1 VQVTAGP
8 APAAQE
14 RLKEYE
20 QGTLGKKGRGPVSNI
35 EQRAAFMRQVCENP
49 KDDTVRLVF
58 ADWLEEYGGDPLRA
72 EFIRLQIDLHH
83 SEPGYVLDWKQNS
96 KIHDESMNPKI
107 RRAAE
112 LCRKVAWT
120 KGDPYKIW
128 PTMAQLG
135 AVWTR
140 GFVGE
145 WHGHTNHV
153 VAHGARIGEHP
164 VEKFVLE
171 NIRNIVEDGLR
182 GHEYVSG
189 DDSGP
194 IQIFNLIEGDDH
206 SPHKRDG
213 NPYWRSWSTRKKA
226 EQAWSDACV
235 KYVRQQAGIEAR

>member
-1 VQVTAGP
+1 M
-8 APAAQE
+8 
-14 RLKEYE
+14 
-20 QGTLGKKGRGPVSNI
+20 SNI

-58 ADWLEEYGGDPLRA
+58 ADWLDEYGGDPLRA

-112 LCRKVAWT
+112 LCRRNFMGQQTSWSSDTFAS
-120 KGDPYKIW
+120 W

-135 AVWTR
+135 AVWSR
-140 GFVGE
+140 GFIGE

-153 VAHGARIGEHP
+153 VAYGDRIGEHP

-171 NIRNIVEDGLR
+171 NIRYIVDGGLR

-189 DDSGP
+189 DNSGP
-194 IQIFNLIEGDDH
+194 IQIFNLLESDES
-206 SPHKRDG
+206 SPRKPDS

-235 KYVRQQAGIEAR
+235 KYVRQQAGIETR